1 MLAQPPNSLNSLYK
15 LNALLRITF
24 QVLTLLLRYPITD
37 RPNFWSELSCRFDNH
52 PTNIVSD
59 TSRSSDLEM
68 SLTDL
73 LPTFDLKYYFYDFW
87 EIEGDP
93 RIANHPFFRGGPWT
107 TWSLIA
113 FYVYFVKS
121 LGPKL
126 MKNVEPFALRRI
138 MLIYNF
144 TMILVNAFFFYQIIY
159 VFNFGRDLNLFNFER
174 VDKHDTSP
182 KTMRIIRLAYLFF
195 ISKLVDLIETVFFVL
210 RKKHNQIS
218 NLHVYHHSVVPL
230 MSHLAIKVSPIGGPG
245 TMFPLLNTLVHIG
258 QFSC

>member
-1 MLAQPPNSLNSLYK
+1 
-15 LNALLRITF
+15 
-24 QVLTLLLRYPITD
+24 
-37 RPNFWSELSCRFDNH
+37 
-52 PTNIVSD
+52 
-59 TSRSSDLEM
+59 M
-68 SLTDL
+68 SFKEL
-73 LPTFDLKYYFYDFW
+73 LPSFGLKYYLFDFW

-93 RIANHPFFRGGPWT
+93 RIGQFPFFKGGPWT

-126 MKNVEPFALRRI
+126 MKNVEPFSLRRI
-138 MLIYNF
+138 MFIYNF
-144 TMILVNAFFFYQIIY
+144 VMIFVNAFFFYQIIF
-159 VFNFGRDLNLFNFER
+159 VFDFGRDLNLFNFER
-174 VDKHDTSP
+174 VDKRDTSL

-230 MSHLAIKVSPIGGPG
+230 MAHLAIKVCPIGGPG
-245 TMFPLLNTLVHIG
+245 TMFPLLNSIVHIG
-258 QFSC
+258 QY